1 MEYGIILATQSE
13 IRRNLLENTG
23 ISFKTI
29 KSDFDETQLQ
39 DALYGKICSLKD
51 AQDLAKK
58 LSFEK
63 AKNVSGSYS
72 GDLIIGCDQTLY
84 FKKRILNKPVN
95 YEESFEQLKYLS
107 GENHKLITATTC
119 VMESKQIWS
128 YISVQ
133 DMQMRPL
140 SDEYIKNYIREIGD
154 NVLNI
159 LGAYEIEGKGINL
172 FESIG
177 DDLFSIQGISILQL
191 IKFLRKVGYV
201 E

>member
-1 MEYGIILATQSE
+1 MEYDIILATQSE
-13 IRRNLLENTG
+13 IRRNLLKNTG
-23 ISFKTI
+23 IRFKAI

-39 DALYGKICSLKD
+39 DSLNGKICSLKD
-51 AQDLAKK
+51 AQDLVKK

-63 AKNVSGSYS
+63 AKNISVRYGK
-72 GDLIIGCDQTLY
+72 DLIIGCDQTLY

-95 YEESFEQLKYLS
+95 YEESFEQLKGLS

-119 VMESKQIWS
+119 VMKSKQIWS

-133 DMQMRPL
+133 DMQMRTL

-154 NVLNI
+154 KVLNI

-191 IKFLRKVGYV
+191 TKFLRKAGYI

>member
-1 MEYGIILATQSE
+1 MEYDIILATQSE
-13 IRRNLLENTG
+13 IRRNLLKKTG
-23 ISFKTI
+23 IRFKAI
-29 KSDFDETQLQ
+29 KSDFDEAQLQ
-39 DALYGKICSLKD
+39 DAFNNKICSLKD
-51 AQDLAKK
+51 VQDLVKK
-58 LSFEK
+58 LSLEK
-63 AKNVSGSYS
+63 ARNISNKYS
-72 GDLIIGCDQTLY
+72 KDLIIGCDQTLY

-95 YEESFEQLKYLS
+95 YEESFEQLKGLS

-119 VMESKQIWS
+119 VMESKEIWS

-133 DMQMRPL
+133 DMQMRTL
-140 SDEYIKNYIREIGD
+140 SDEYIKNYINEIGD
-154 NVLNI
+154 KVLNI

-191 IKFLRKVGYV
+191 TKFLREAGYI

>member
-1 MEYGIILATQSE
+1 MEYDIILATQSE
-13 IRRNLLENTG
+13 IRRNLLKNTG

-29 KSDFDETQLQ
+29 RSDFDETQLQ
-39 DALYGKICSLKD
+39 NALYGKICSLKD

-63 AKNVSGSYS
+63 AKNISVRYS
-72 GDLIIGCDQTLY
+72 KDLIIGCDQTLY

-95 YEESFEQLKYLS
+95 YEESFEQLKGLS

-159 LGAYEIEGKGINL
+159 LGAYEVEGKGINL

-191 IKFLRKVGYV
+191 TKFLRKAGYI